1 MFEQDSRYAPIDQ
14 ATITLPDGRTVAYKR
29 RRFVPQGASLPL
41 LAEVIV
47 VDGERIDVLT
57 NRTLGNPEH
66 FWRIC
71 DANDAL
77 RPEELI
83 EEPGKL
89 VDIPLPGGL

>member
-14 ATITLPDGRTVAYKR
+14 TTITLPDGRTVAYKR

-71 DANDAL
+71 DANDAMD
-77 RPEELI
+77 PAEVVD
-83 EEPGKL
+83 EPGRA
-89 VDIPLPGGL
+89 VRIPVPQP